1 MDWILTRHV
10 PSPAWVTRT
19 QVTRTDDIDGSTDD
33 VVTCAFG
40 LGDTQFEIDLNEAHL
55 EELENALAKFI
66 QFARPVSGGL
76 SARKR
81 RQGAPTSNQAC
92 GIDRAACAMI
102 AASRASVFASPGC
115 RSAIRRI
122 ANPGRYPT
130 STPSS
135 RATASGNAPIVA
147 G

>member
-1 MDWILTRHV
+1 M
-10 PSPAWVTRT
+10 
-19 QVTRTDDIDGSTDD
+19 
-33 VVTCAFG
+33 TCAFG
-40 LGDTQFEIDLNEAHL
+40 LGDTQFEIDLNEAPL

-102 AASRASVFASPGC
+102 AASRASVCASPGC

-122 ANPGRYPT
+122 AKPRQVPDFDAFIAGDHERQRPDRGRLIHDEQHPE
-130 STPSS
+130 PS
-135 RATASGNAPIVA
+135 G
-147 G
+147 